1 MFFRFLYL
9 YWIFVYEFCYFY
21 INNFFTRTL
30 FGLPSIDR
38 VLLVENI
45 TEKLENINIVYV
57 KVFQSLCLEK
67 GILTDIEK
75 DYLMKYTDSVPY
87 SNDEVDFD
95 MLHTLEEKFGI
106 VIENKTPI
114 NSGIVGVVF
123 KGIHK
128 KDNDKRV
135 VVKMLKQ
142 GIVEKY
148 NTAYNELE
156 LLVRY
161 LQSVPYL
168 NSINYIKMISD
179 SKDSILSQTDFSNE
193 CHNIE
198 YFNKKYEN
206 NKEFVLP
213 EVYSSITEEYN
224 NVIVMTDITGLR
236 YNDIKDLD
244 VSVKYKF
251 AKLLNK
257 FGVLSILFH
266 SCINGDFHAGNVFF
280 YIDNKRD
287 ASDNIVPEYKLGVI
301 DYGLCYYPTPE
312 NQNSYYIFF
321 YDIQTKK
328 DFKKLSSILPTLIEN
343 KEYYYKFDYNKK
355 NMFLEEVTD
364 CIKTYSH
371 KNFDINFFMNL
382 SKIFKSYS
390 LLFTKE
396 FNNICMSLQVT
407 NSLGLSLYS
416 NVHEVHTEIMNE
428 IVQID
433 RLIEIED

>member
-67 GILTDIEK
+67 RILTDIEK

-87 SNDEVDFD
+87 SNEEVDFG
-95 MLHTLEEKFGI
+95 MLDTLEDKFGI

-128 KDNDKRV
+128 KDNNKRV

-161 LQSVPYL
+161 LQWIPNV
-168 NSINYIKMISD
+168 NSINYIKMIAD

-206 NKEFVLP
+206 NREFVLP
-213 EVYSSITEEYN
+213 QVYSSITEEYN
-224 NVIVMTDITGLR
+224 NVIVMTDITGLT

-244 VSVKYKF
+244 ESVKYEF

-257 FGVLSILFH
+257 FGVLSILIH

-301 DYGLCYYPTPE
+301 DYGLCYYPIPE

-355 NMFLEEVTD
+355 NMFVEEVTD
-364 CIKTYSH
+364 CIKIYSH

-382 SKIFKSYS
+382 SRIFKSYS

-396 FNNICMSLQVT
+396 FNNICMSVQVT

-416 NVHEVHTEIMNE
+416 NAHEIQSEIMNE
-428 IVQID
+428 IVEID

>member
-128 KDNDKRV
+128 KDNDKHV

-328 DFKKLSSILPTLIEN
+328 DFKKLSSCLA
-343 KEYYYKFDYNKK
+343 
-355 NMFLEEVTD
+355 
-364 CIKTYSH
+364 
-371 KNFDINFFMNL
+371 
-382 SKIFKSYS
+382 
-390 LLFTKE
+390 
-396 FNNICMSLQVT
+396 
-407 NSLGLSLYS
+407 NSFAF
-416 NVHEVHTEIMNE
+416 IM
-428 IVQID
+428 D
-433 RLIEIED
+433 